1 MPSSTVSARSGTPT
15 VVIASAPHGRHEQRQ
30 LGTGSACGTNGRVQ
44 ADAFVWCTHR
54 QNTGGRYMAA
64 RLWPVVGRA
73 DTRRKLSMTATA
85 LSSRPHEVN
94 GFPLE
99 LVEAKVHM
107 PAPRP
112 GSVRRTALVNRLRAA
127 RSVPVITLVAP
138 AGYGKTTVLAQ
149 WAERDER
156 PFAWIAL
163 DERDAG
169 ASALVKQLAAAL
181 AGLGAVAPPVLR
193 SPKSS
198 GPSSWASAA

>member
-1 MPSSTVSARSGTPT
+1 
-15 VVIASAPHGRHEQRQ
+15 
-30 LGTGSACGTNGRVQ
+30 
-44 ADAFVWCTHR
+44 
-54 QNTGGRYMAA
+54 MAA
-64 RLWPVVGRA
+64 RLWRLARRA
-73 DTRRKLSMTATA
+73 NTRRKLSIAATA
-85 LSSRPHEVN
+85 RSSRPDGLREVHAVA
-94 GFPLE
+94 PQAP
-99 LVEAKVHM
+99 VSV
-107 PAPRP
+107 PAQRP

-127 RSVPVITLVAP
+127 RAVPVITLVAP